1 MKHTLKL
8 LPVLM
13 ATVLLTACPSDDDD
27 ETPPPPPESSVD
39 WTKTNAWFEAGQ
51 NTVAVANDT
60 EVNLTRGSAKN
71 VILFVGDGMGVS
83 TVTAARILAGQ
94 MEGQTGEEYQLS
106 FDKFPVAGLLKT
118 YNTNQQT
125 PDSAGTMTAMISGV
139 KTKAGVIGLS
149 EDALRADCASGQG
162 KEMITAIEL
171 AEIAGKSTGVIST
184 ARITHATPAATY
196 AKSVERNWESDDG
209 LSEEAKTNGCKD
221 IAQQLIDFNYG
232 DGIDVVLGG
241 GRRHFIP
248 NTLTDEEG
256 KNGKRQDGQNLIAE
270 WQNKYSNGQYVYD
283 QSGFDAVD
291 ATATNKLLGL
301 FNASHME
308 YEADRE
314 NDVAGEPSLSEMTEK
329 SLQILSQNDKGF
341 FLTVESGRV
350 DHAHHAGNAH
360 RALLDTVE
368 FAKAVQVAVDSV
380 DLSETLIVVTADHS
394 HVLTLAGYPTRGNP
408 ILGLVKTND
417 SAGNPESEPVLA
429 GDDMPYTTLGYTNGL
444 GYANYGDDS
453 VGDQRYSEPHN
464 AGRHIHVDEDTEAS
478 GFHQETLVPLGSET
492 HAGEDVGVYAIGPG
506 AQLLRGVN
514 EQSMV
519 FHAIDFAADLI
530 NQAEANAVQ

>member
-1 MKHTLKL
+1 MMKNTFKL
-8 LPVLM
+8 LPVLV
-13 ATVLLTACPSDDDD
+13 ATALLTACPSDDDD
-27 ETPPPPPESSVD
+27 NTTTPPESSVD

-51 NTVAVANDT
+51 NTVITANETD
-60 EVNLTRGSAKN
+60 VNLTRGSAKN

-94 MEGQTGEEYQLS
+94 IEGQTGEEYQLS

-125 PDSAGTMTAMISGV
+125 PDSAGTMTAMISGA

-149 EDALRADCASGQG
+149 EKALRADCASGQG
-162 KEMITAIEL
+162 EELVTAIEL
-171 AEIAGKSTGVIST
+171 AEMAGKSTGIIST

-196 AKSVERNWESDDG
+196 AKSSERNWESDDG

-248 NTLTDEEG
+248 SSLTDEEG
-256 KNGKRQDGQNLIAE
+256 KNGKRQDGQNLISL
-270 WQNKYSNGQYVYD
+270 WQSKHSNGQYVFD

-291 ATATNKLLGL
+291 TTVADKLLGL
-301 FNASHME
+301 FNSSHME
-308 YEADRE
+308 YEADRA
-314 NDVAGEPSLSEMTEK
+314 NDVAGEPSLSQMTEK
-329 SLQILSQNDKGF
+329 SLQILSKNDKGF

-350 DHAHHAGNAH
+350 DHAHHAGNAY
-360 RALLDTVE
+360 RALYDAVE
-368 FAKAVQVAVDSV
+368 FAKAIEVAMNSV
-380 DLSETLIVVTADHS
+380 DLNETLIVVTADHS

-429 GDDMPYTTLGYTNGL
+429 GDERPYTTLGYTNGL

-453 VGDQRYSEPHN
+453 FGDQRYSEQHN
-464 AGRHIHVDEDTEAS
+464 TGRHVHTDEDTESS
-478 GFHQETLVPLGSET
+478 GFHQESLVPLGSET

-519 FHAIDFAADLI
+519 FHAIDYAADLI
-530 NQAEANAVQ
+530 NQAEVNAVQ